1 MAESLA
7 AAVTSGGRLAG
18 TVLTLP
24 GATAAELLAEPFD
37 LVWVDLEHGA
47 LGPLDA
53 QEMIIGAQAA
63 GTYALVRLP
72 ADAHGLMTAM
82 LDAGADGVVLADVA
96 HPRDGLAAIERV
108 AHPPDGTRGWG
119 PRRLTLR
126 QRGTGRRPPRPS
138 VWVQIESAEG
148 VAHVEQIASVP
159 GIDAV
164 VVGTADLSFSL
175 GAPLDTRAPELLH
188 AVETVRRA
196 AALGGRRARRRRR
209 PRGDGAGGLRR
220 RLDPRALHRR
230 APVRGRRGRRRGVA
244 ARRPRIRPRSR
255 HLMTEYLKHAPLYA
269 AQAGA
274 DVRRT
279 VSEMLSAHPARRG
292 RRDPPLLA
300 PSSTAGTRRRSSS
313 TRPTIAARRRPAR
326 RRAARPH
333 RLRPGAG
340 ARLRHGPARRR
351 MRDLEVET
359 LPGVDARPPPHPG
372 AHRRRLRPR
381 RALPDA
387 RLVVHDRRS
396 SRRSPASS
404 T

>member
-1 MAESLA
+1 VADSLA
-7 AAVTSGGRLAG
+7 AAVTSGARLAG

-47 LGPLDA
+47 LGALDA

-72 ADAHGLMTAM
+72 AEAHGLMTAM

-96 HPRDGLAAIERV
+96 HPATAIAAIERV

-148 VAHVEQIASVP
+148 VRRVEQIASVP
-159 GIDAV
+159 GLDAV

-196 AALGGRRARRRRR
+196 TRSAGVALG
-209 PRGDGAGGLRR
+209 
-220 RLDPRALHRR
+220 
-230 APVRGRRGRRRGVA
+230 V
-244 ARRPRIRPRSR
+244 
-255 HLMTEYLKHAPLYA
+255 
-269 AQAGA
+269 AGA
-274 DVRRT
+274 L
-279 VSEMLSAHPARRG
+279 EAMAPA
-292 RRDPPLLA
+292 A
-300 PSSTAGTRRRSSS
+300 Y
-313 TRPTIAARRRPAR
+313 
-326 RRAARPH
+326 
-333 RLRPGAG
+333 AG
-340 ARLRHGPARRR
+340 ASILVHS
-351 MRDLEVET
+351 T
-359 LPGVDARPPPHPG
+359 
-372 AHRRRLRPR
+372 
-381 RALPDA
+381 DA
-387 RLVVHDRRS
+387 RLCADAVDDAAAWLRGVLESDRGAAIS
-396 SRRSPASS
+396 
-404 T
+404 

>member
-1 MAESLA
+1 VAESLA
-7 AAVTSGGRLAG
+7 SAVTSARRLAG

-47 LGPLDA
+47 LGALDA

-72 ADAHGLMTAM
+72 ADAHRLMTTM

-96 HPRDGLAAIERV
+96 HPAIAVGAIERV

-148 VAHVEQIASVP
+148 VQRVEQIAAVP

-175 GAPLDTRAPELLH
+175 GAPLDTHAPQLLH

-196 AALGGRRARRRRR
+196 TRAAGVALG
-209 PRGDGAGGLRR
+209 
-220 RLDPRALHRR
+220 
-230 APVRGRRGRRRGVA
+230 V
-244 ARRPRIRPRSR
+244 
-255 HLMTEYLKHAPLYA
+255 
-269 AQAGA
+269 AGA
-274 DVRRT
+274 LD
-279 VSEMLSAHPARRG
+279 AAAPA
-292 RRDPPLLA
+292 A
-300 PSSTAGTRRRSSS
+300 Y
-313 TRPTIAARRRPAR
+313 
-326 RRAARPH
+326 
-333 RLRPGAG
+333 AG
-340 ARLRHGPARRR
+340 ASILVHS
-351 MRDLEVET
+351 T
-359 LPGVDARPPPHPG
+359 
-372 AHRRRLRPR
+372 
-381 RALPDA
+381 DA
-387 RLVVHDRRS
+387 RLCARAVDDAAAWLRGALEPDRGAAVS
-396 SRRSPASS
+396 
-404 T
+404 